1 LMFMSVAVLCFLH
14 QYFLKMQFTKFY
26 TGRMIRTHDYFI
38 ALCSDAFRN
47 FTRPFLP
54 S

>member
-1 LMFMSVAVLCFLH
+1 MFMSISELCFLH

-26 TGRMIRTHDYFI
+26 TDRIILTYDYFI
-38 ALCSDAFRN
+38 ALRPDAFRN
-47 FTRPFLP
+47 FTRSFFP